1 MTGTSRRLAVR
12 EAFGGVSGLDLRCA
26 GA

>member
-1 MTGTSRRLAVR
+1 MTGTSRRLAVG